1 MTARERLDAPALA
14 RALEALPAWQPAGQG
29 IARTWRF
36 RDFREAMTFVNR
48 VADLAEQADHHP
60 DIAIQYS
67 AVTLTLWTHS
77 AGGVTPKDLHLARA
91 LDRLG

>member
-1 MTARERLDAPALA
+1 VTARERLDAPALA

-48 VADLAEQADHHP
+48 VADLAEQAGHHP

-67 AVTLTLWTHS
+67 AVTLTLWTHT
-77 AGGVTPKDLHLARA
+77 AGGVTPKDLDLART
-91 LDRLG
+91 LDGLG